1 MAVEYLSVEDVATAL
16 GFHRKTV
23 ERYIRNGALKAVKI
37 GQMYRIKRTDL
48 DAWLGEGEDEAQQGC
63 QVIAVTNHKGGVGKT
78 TTCIN
83 LAASLAQLHYRVLLV
98 DLDPQ
103 ASLTLHLGFIPD
115 KLERT
120 VYTAL
125 QAAAKRAPY
134 DYQRLLLD
142 AGGGISL
149 MPANLELSGFDITMN
164 HVLNREH
171 LVKSVIE
178 ALKAEYDFVIFDC
191 GPSISLLTINALTA
205 ADWVLVPVEAEF
217 LAVRGISLLME
228 TIEEVQ
234 STTNRNL
241 KIVGI
246 LITKYDAR
254 GNVTRDLVANVREAY
269 GRHIHVFKTVI
280 PRALRVVESSVEGKS
295 VVSFDPESLPAQAYL
310 QFAQQ
315 LLAQVGMQDE
325 DAGSSE
331 GEGEGAPTPLRLPE
345 RAESVGAAVAN
356 GRAKRVVRRAGSSHA

>member
-1 MAVEYLSVEDVATAL
+1 MAVEYLSVEEVATTL
-16 GFHRKTV
+16 GIHRKTV
-23 ERYIRNGALKAVKI
+23 ERYIRENKLRAIKLGT
-37 GQMYRIKRTDL
+37 MYRIKRSDL
-48 DAWLGEGEDEAQQGC
+48 DSFLGETEEIPVRGC

-83 LAASLAQLHYRVLLV
+83 LGVSLAQFHYRVLLV

-103 ASLTLHLGFIPD
+103 ASLTLHLGYIPD
-115 KLERT
+115 RLERT

-134 DYQRLLLD
+134 DYSRLLLD
-142 AGGGISL
+142 AGGGVSL
-149 MPANLELSGFDITMN
+149 LPANLELSGFDLTMN

-178 ALKAEYDFVIFDC
+178 SLKAQFDFVIFDC

-241 KIVGI
+241 RIVGI

-269 GRHIHVFKTVI
+269 GRHIQVFRAVI

-295 VVSFDPESLPAQAYL
+295 VVSFDPESAPAQAYVE
-310 QFAQQ
+310 FARQ
-315 LLAQVGMQDE
+315 LLVQLGLLEEPA
-325 DAGSSE
+325 
-331 GEGEGAPTPLRLPE
+331 L
-345 RAESVGAAVAN
+345 AADDRAN
-356 GRAKRVVRRAGSSHA
+356 GTGGR

>member
-1 MAVEYLSVEDVATAL
+1 MAVEYLSVEEVASAL
-16 GFHRKTV
+16 GIHRKTV
-23 ERYIRNGALKAVKI
+23 ERYIRDNKLRAIKL
-37 GQMYRIKRTDL
+37 GQMYRIKRADL
-48 DAWLGEGEDEAQQGC
+48 EAFLGETEEEPVRGC

-83 LAASLAQLHYRVLLV
+83 MAASLAQLRYRVLLV

-103 ASLTLHLGFIPD
+103 ASLTLHLGFMPD

-134 DYQRLLLD
+134 DYGRLLLD
-142 AGGGISL
+142 AGGGVSL
-149 MPANLELSGFDITMN
+149 LPANLELSGFDITMN

-178 ALKAEYDFVIFDC
+178 SLKPNYDFVIFDC

-234 STTNRNL
+234 STTNRSL
-241 KIVGI
+241 KILGI

-269 GRHIHVFKTVI
+269 GRHIHVFQTVI

-295 VVSFDPESLPAQAYL
+295 VVSFDPESPPAQAYT
-310 QFAQQ
+310 QFARQ
-315 LLAQVGMQDE
+315 LLIQAGLLEE
-325 DAGSSE
+325 DGTIVDVE
-331 GEGEGAPTPLRLPE
+331 VERLPP
-345 RAESVGAAVAN
+345 RLPGRGDSAPAGIVN
-356 GRAKRVVRRAGSSHA
+356 GRAKRVRSEGSSHA

>member
-1 MAVEYLSVEDVATAL
+1 MAAEYLSIEEVATTL
-16 GFHRKTV
+16 GVHRKTV
-23 ERYIRNGALKAVKI
+23 ERYIREGKLKGIKI
-37 GQMYRIKRTDL
+37 GAMYRIKRNDL
-48 DAWLGEGEDEAQQGC
+48 DAWLGEEEAEPVSGC

-78 TTCIN
+78 TTCVN
-83 LAASLAQLHYRVLLV
+83 LAVALAQQRYRVLLV

-103 ASLTLHLGFIPD
+103 GSLTLHLGFIPD

-134 DYQRLLLD
+134 DYRRLLLD
-142 AGGGISL
+142 AGGGVSL
-149 MPANLELSGFDITMN
+149 LPANLELSGFDLALN

-178 ALKAEYDFVIFDC
+178 TLKTDFDFILFDC
-191 GPSISLLTINALTA
+191 GPNISLLAINALTA
-205 ADWVLVPVEAEF
+205 ANWVLVPVEAEF

-234 STTNRNL
+234 NTTNPNL
-241 KIVGI
+241 KILGI

-269 GRHIHVFKTVI
+269 GRHIHVFPTVI
-280 PRALRVVESSVEGKS
+280 PRALRVVESSIEGKS
-295 VVSFDPESLPAQAYL
+295 VVVFDPESPSARAYKAAAEQVLVQLGMRNADEIQIPAEDEPTQLALPAR
-310 QFAQQ
+310 
-315 LLAQVGMQDE
+315 
-325 DAGSSE
+325 SP
-331 GEGEGAPTPLRLPE
+331 APL
-345 RAESVGAAVAN
+345 SAAPR
-356 GRAKRVVRRAGSSHA
+356 GRRAGVSRG